1 MKRLLL
7 TWLLVLA
14 GCQHPIQV
22 RTDSVVRVPDG
33 VAGKV
38 QMELPGHID
47 AGPMLEVA
55 IASPGC
61 AGAKVKVAVID
72 LDGVLC
78 NLDYVGPYS
87 QGENPLAV
95 FKEKLAL
102 AAADPAVRAVV
113 LRINSQGGG
122 VAATDLM
129 LHEIRAFKS
138 KTGKPVVTCFL
149 DLGAGGAYYLA
160 CGTDAIVASPTSV
173 VGGIGVVLNLY
184 YATVAMELQNI
195 FDVSIKEGPSID
207 MGSPSRKLTDEERK
221 LLTAMAKEYH
231 ERFKTIVVEGRKNVQ
246 RDSPFFDGRIM
257 TAHEAKNVGLIDG
270 EGYLED
276 ALALA
281 RQLAGIAEAQPV
293 MYRRKGDPARSLYAA
308 SANRPIHGTF
318 MPYSIPGLD
327 RSRLPLFL
335 YMWQADPTLL
345 KLTGQ

>member
-38 QMELPGHID
+38 QMELPGHLD
-47 AGPMLEVA
+47 AGPMLEVP

-61 AGAKVKVAVID
+61 AAAKVKVAVID
-72 LDGVLC
+72 LDGILC

-138 KTGKPVVTCFL
+138 KTGKPLVTCIL

-195 FDVSIKEGPSID
+195 FDVSIKEGPASTWARRRAS
-207 MGSPSRKLTDEERK
+207 SPTR
-221 LLTAMAKEYH
+221 
-231 ERFKTIVVEGRKNVQ
+231 
-246 RDSPFFDGRIM
+246 
-257 TAHEAKNVGLIDG
+257 
-270 EGYLED
+270 
-276 ALALA
+276 
-281 RQLAGIAEAQPV
+281 
-293 MYRRKGDPARSLYAA
+293 
-308 SANRPIHGTF
+308 SANTSP
-318 MPYSIPGLD
+318 PWP
-327 RSRLPLFL
+327 RSTMSVSKPSSWRDGKRCKETPRSS
-335 YMWQADPTLL
+335 MD
-345 KLTGQ
+345 GS